1 MSKKR
6 AEITQRDMAHRQN
19 AIILTGI
26 SIFLL
31 LHFLIYNLKLKYF
44 QIFIKAKHIFQ
55 MHKESFFFKFF
66 YEFDTYCK
74 KAFSLQS
81 NCWYI
86 SIINLNNSDIISN
99 SR

>member
-6 AEITQRDMAHRQN
+6 AEITQRDTAHRQN

-31 LHFLIYNLKLKYF
+31 LHFLIYNLKLKCF

-55 MHKESFFFKFF
+55 VHKERFF
-66 YEFDTYCK
+66 YEFDLNIHIVRK
-74 KAFSLQS
+74 PS
-81 NCWYI
+81 I
-86 SIINLNNSDIISN
+86 SIVTAGTSVSLT
-99 SR
+99 